1 MKSNTLAILIVVA
14 CITSVQV
21 HGEEFFGYYTRLD
34 YTIPIDEAA
43 DYIPTELTE
52 ESLLIIE
59 RMEAL
64 EGAAEDD
71 EEEEDENDYETET
84 NLESMAF
91 ADLPEVVRKMARGKY
106 PDPPLMDVE
115 IERDGEQ
122 VFYHVMFEVDGTEAG
137 VKMNPQGDI
146 LDSWHFGQE
155 DGEDEDDDE
164 DEEDDDEDEE
174 DEDERPRR
182 RRNRSNA
189 LTGRYADVV
198 IQVADGQKLVF
209 SRQTAYQP
217 VWQTAKGQ
225 WPIKDILNRQFD
237 VGCLYSYARI
247 IENSPTMI
255 KVHWRYMPKL
265 KNVGLTTVVHEFF
278 MITPDGRVERRVRQA
293 CADLDDW
300 KDPANVTV
308 QKLKLTAN
316 GVKELSLKPAR
327 LSRLPKQPIA
337 GSFVKS
343 DQVAQPAAL
352 WRFDEGLA
360 LRPYQLKDVTQEGVR
375 GTYCTV
381 YGDVTLWKKGI
392 SGTALA
398 FDGYQSSV
406 VCPAAQVPKLKDTLS
421 VEAWVVLGALPW
433 NWAPLVHQS
442 RVDPGP
448 IEKGNYDEFG
458 KTDKRKPGQGYYL
471 GIGAHGYPLFTVN
484 GKVLEGTVQ
493 LEPYRWTHVAASYG
507 KGAMTIYVDGQPCG
521 TMPAR
526 GAIDVPQAN
535 FMIGLNNV
543 PGRATDP
550 IRPPICH
557 LARLYGIEG
566 LIDEVRIYDQ
576 ALSPGQ
582 VVTSYQNLKP
592 DRQLRDN
599 PDLAQRTLPGRPGVA
614 KNFGANYTDLGF
626 HELWNI
632 IWRESD
638 YPDILV
644 KFDTSPAS
652 VAFWRGVN
660 GGVGWVTENNKWM
673 SDQSL
678 ETGGPHGCSEHMSDK
693 ENRHAHVRLIENTDA
708 RVVVHWRYA
717 SIDIDYV
724 FPDIRHWTDEYYTI
738 YPDCVAVRKVHF
750 RNGRGGWHDVQFLN
764 EPGTSPRDN
773 IDWQALDVANL
784 DGKVH
789 KLTWTEPDGVPQN
802 PLRDACISMVNLKS
816 KHKVFLVYPGE
827 GIGTWG
833 HHEQSPH
840 TPDPF
845 AGPWNHWPVSQ
856 IRSDGR
862 YAISNDRLTHAA
874 LGGGDTR
881 GDMAMYGLTDK
892 PITEL
897 VPVAKTWKNPPRI
910 KNTKGCTS
918 EGYRMEERAY
928 HLTTEKDIMS
938 FSVGATADSPLVNPC
953 FVVKNWSEKQQASL
967 RIDGRT
973 MASGRQFR
981 QGVVRDTRGKPM
993 LVTWIEVQTTR
1004 PVTIEFSASGD

>member
-1 MKSNTLAILIVVA
+1 MA
-14 CITSVQV
+14 SVQV
-21 HGEEFFGYYTRLD
+21 YAYGFFGYYTRLD
-34 YTIPIDEAA
+34 YTIPINEAE

-59 RMEAL
+59 RMETL
-64 EGAAEDD
+64 ERAVMAEEEEENEEEDD
-71 EEEEDENDYETET
+71 EEDEDDYEAEVD
-84 NLESMAF
+84 LKPMAF
-91 ADLPEVVRKMARGKY
+91 EDLPEAVRKEARREY
-106 PDPPLMDVE
+106 PDQPLMGVE
-115 IERDGEQ
+115 IEKDSGQ
-122 VFYHVMFEVDGTEAG
+122 VFYHIMFEVNGTEAG
-137 VKMNPQGDI
+137 LKMNPQGDI
-146 LDSWHFGQE
+146 LDSWYFGEESEE
-155 DGEDEDDDE
+155 DGGEE
-164 DEEDDDEDEE
+164 DEEEE
-174 DEDERPRR
+174 DEISRRP

-198 IQVADGQKLVF
+198 IQVADGQQLIF
-209 SRQTAYQP
+209 SRKTAYQP
-217 VWQTAKGQ
+217 VWQTEEGQ
-225 WPIKDILNRQFD
+225 WLIKDIVKRQFD

-255 KVHWRYMPKL
+255 KVHWRYMPEL

-278 MITPDGRVERRVRQA
+278 MITPDGLVERRVRQA

-300 KDPANVTV
+300 NDLANATV
-308 QKLKLTAN
+308 QRLKLTGD
-316 GVKELSLKPAR
+316 GVKELSLKPAK
-327 LSRLPKQPIA
+327 LSRLPKQPVA

-343 DQVAQPAAL
+343 NQVVKAVAL
-352 WRFDEGLA
+352 WQFDEGLEV
-360 LRPYQLKDVTQEGVR
+360 RPYKKKDVTREGIS
-375 GTYCTV
+375 GIECAIH
-381 YGDVTLWKKGI
+381 GDVTLWKKGV

-398 FDGYQSSV
+398 FDGYKSSV
-406 VCPAAQVPKLKDTLS
+406 VCPAYKAPELKDSLS

-442 RVDPGP
+442 VVDPGP

-458 KTDKRKPGQGYYL
+458 KTDERQPGKGYYL

-507 KGAMTIYVDGQPCG
+507 NGAMTIYVDGQACG
-521 TMPAR
+521 TIPAS
-526 GAIDVPQAN
+526 GAIDVPKTDLL
-535 FMIGLNNV
+535 IGLNSV

-557 LARLYGIEG
+557 LARIYGIEG
-566 LIDEVRIYDQ
+566 LIDEVRIHDQ
-576 ALSPGQ
+576 ALSAAD
-582 VVTSYQNLKP
+582 VATSYRNLKP
-592 DRQLRDN
+592 DRQLRNN
-599 PDLAQRTLPGRPGVA
+599 PDLAKRTLPGRPGIA
-614 KNFGANYTDLGF
+614 KNFGATYTDLGY

-632 IWRESD
+632 IWRETE

-724 FPDIRHWTDEYYTI
+724 FPDIRHWTDEYYCI
-738 YPDCVAVRKVHF
+738 YPDCVAVRKVNF

-764 EPGTSPRDN
+764 EPGSSPRDN

-784 DGKVH
+784 NGEVH
-789 KLTWTEPDGVPQN
+789 KLTWKEPDSVPRN

-816 KHKVFLVYPGE
+816 KYKVFLVYPGD

-833 HHEQSPH
+833 RNEQSPH
-840 TPDPF
+840 TEDPF

-892 PITEL
+892 PITDL
-897 VPVAKTWKNPPRI
+897 VPFARMWKNPPKI
-910 KNTKGCTS
+910 ENTKCCSS
-918 EGYRMEERAY
+918 EGYKMEERAY
-928 HLTTEKDIMS
+928 HLTAEKETLS
-938 FSVGATADSPLVNPC
+938 FSVAAEDKSPLVNPC
-953 FVVKNWSEKQQASL
+953 FVIKNWRGQQKAIL
-967 RIDGRT
+967 HINAKK
-973 MASGRQFR
+973 MASGKQFR
-981 QGVVRDTRGKPM
+981 QGVVRDTQGKPM
-993 LVTWIEVQTTR
+993 LVTWIEMQTLK
-1004 PVTIEFSASGD
+1004 PVKIEFSASGN